1 MSDDPKEITGALY
14 FSDHEPRIFGHL
26 VIGTAHYEIAGIR
39 RSDFLTDLTG
49 RRVKRKTPIAQAQ
62 MDFFDENSSG
72 SGERKRDSL

>member
-26 VIGTAHYEIAGIR
+26 IIGNAHYEIAGIR
-39 RSDFLTDLTG
+39 RSDFKTDVTG
-49 RRVKRKTPIAQAQ
+49 RRVKRKTPIPQTQ
-62 MDFFDENSSG
+62 MDFFDENSST